1 MRFQTRKGVGD
12 GWTGVR
18 ALDESTVRARE
29 RRVSAMQ
36 ALKLGAWRRTGA
48 VRGHARCGF
57 ELLLAVGLMQ
67 RK

>member
-1 MRFQTRKGVGD
+1 MRFQTRKGVGY

-18 ALDESTVRARE
+18 ALDESTVRASE
-29 RRVSAMQ
+29 RGVSAVQ
-36 ALKLGAWRRTGA
+36 ALRLGAWRRTGA
-48 VRGHARCGF
+48 VRAHARCGL